1 LATRAR
7 NVRAGLEA
15 GDLTWENA
23 MKSIVLMVVLI
34 YAYASSTFPAL
45 AAEPAAEAPTVSVGQ
60 QKRLAVF
67 LDGTWNA
74 VDNHTNVWRMKALC
88 APTGRDGMPQL
99 VYYEIGVNGI
109 YGGLFGKGLSENI
122 RLAYEWLIENYN
134 DGDEI
139 FIFGFSRG
147 AYTARSLAGLITKL
161 GILKPGSPIGV
172 AQLYERYKRSD
183 EQTIWELHE
192 QQDAGTLNDSTL
204 EERWMLKYSQRV
216 KIKMVGVWDTV
227 GSLGIPAFSIE
238 GISRSTFGFLH
249 TGLRIHIEHG
259 YHALAIDEHR
269 RDFAPTLWDVRHS
282 NDPNAAHAVPRPI
295 TSVEQR
301 WFVGAHANVGGGY
314 ARDLLAQ
321 APLRWIMKKAS
332 LNGLTFRNDVDIDGD
347 AVTAPITDSYKQFAN
362 GVYSTFSKPFFRKIG
377 EEPEV
382 RDDGTHTNVNETI
395 DRSVFE
401 RWRTVPAY
409 RPPNLVEWA
418 TRKKIDPAE
427 LINSVRAD
435 DPAVIAPD

>member
-1 LATRAR
+1 
-7 NVRAGLEA
+7 
-15 GDLTWENA
+15 
-23 MKSIVLMVVLI
+23 MKSMVLGVVLI
-34 YAYASSTFPAL
+34 CASAISAFSAPAGE
-45 AAEPAAEAPTVSVGQ
+45 ANEEAPAVSVGQ

-67 LDGTWNA
+67 LDGTWNEA
-74 VDNHTNVWRMKALC
+74 DNNTNVWRMKALC
-88 APTGRDGMPQL
+88 APTSRDGKPQL
-99 VYYEIGVNGI
+99 IYYEIGVNGF
-109 YGGLFGKGLSENI
+109 YGGVFGKGLSENI

-192 QQDAGTLNDSTL
+192 QQDAGTLNDVTL
-204 EERWMLKYSQRV
+204 EERWMLKYSQRA
-216 KIKMVGVWDTV
+216 KIKVVGVWDTV

-238 GISRSTFGFLH
+238 GMSRSTFGFLH

-269 RDFAPTLWDVRHS
+269 GDFTPTLWDVRRS
-282 NDPNAAHAVPRPI
+282 NDPNAVHAAPRPI
-295 TSVEQR
+295 SSVEQR
-301 WFVGAHANVGGGY
+301 WFVGSHANVGGGY
-314 ARDLLAQ
+314 ASDLLAQ
-321 APLRWIMKKAS
+321 TPLRWIMKKAS
-332 LNGLTFRNDVDIDGD
+332 LHGLTFRNDVDIDGD
-347 AVTAPITDSYKQFAN
+347 AVTAPITDSYKKFAN
-362 GVYSTFSKPFFRKIG
+362 GVYSMFSKPLFRKIG
-377 EEPEV
+377 EQPEV
-382 RDDGTHTNVNETI
+382 REDGTHTNVNETI

-409 RPPNLVEWA
+409 RPPNLTDWA
-418 TRKKIDPAE
+418 TRKKVDPAK
-427 LINSVRAD
+427 LTNPVRAD